1 MPPVGVLV
9 LLVRGGYFVLAWP
22 HPKRPAG
29 TVGRRQTARR
39 RAAPVVPQR
48 RGPAGQRRS
57 PGRAGP
63 VRPGGLPGRCGL
75 RARAQQ
81 ARRKAMRNEPTGTE
95 DTFERRL
102 GQRVRR
108 AREAAGL
115 TQSRLERD
123 AGMPG
128 ATVARLER
136 GEYDLPVSELADIA
150 HVLCTDPGN
159 LVPPIG
165 DPEAGDRQ

>member
-1 MPPVGVLV
+1 
-9 LLVRGGYFVLAWP
+9 
-22 HPKRPAG
+22 
-29 TVGRRQTARR
+29 
-39 RAAPVVPQR
+39 
-48 RGPAGQRRS
+48 
-57 PGRAGP
+57 
-63 VRPGGLPGRCGL
+63 
-75 RARAQQ
+75 
-81 ARRKAMRNEPTGTE
+81 MRNEPTGTE

-123 AGMPG
+123 AGLPG

-150 HVLCTDPGN
+150 RVLRTDPGN

-165 DPEAGDRQ
+165 DPDAGDRQ